1 MTRRPLKRP
10 PAAGEMKRLADAQA
24 PTLRAQVRTLMA
36 LDGLTAE
43 QVATAAGVDAAALM
57 LFLEGASL
65 NPRWQE
71 RLATW
76 AERAGTEGRPERG

>member
-1 MTRRPLKRP
+1 MNRRPLKRP
-10 PAAGEMKRLADAQA
+10 PAAGEMKRLAEAQA
-24 PTLRAQVRTLMA
+24 PALRAQVRTLMT

-43 QVATAAGVDAAALM
+43 QVATAAGVDVAALA
-57 LFLEGASL
+57 LFLEGAAL

-76 AERAGTEGRPERG
+76 AERAGTEGQPEQG

>member
-1 MTRRPLKRP
+1 MSRRPLKRP

-24 PTLRAQVRTLMA
+24 PTLRAQVRTLMT
-36 LDGLTAE
+36 LDGLSAA
-43 QVATAAGVDAAALM
+43 QVAAAARVEADALT
-57 LFLEGASL
+57 LFLEGASI

-76 AERAGTEGRPERG
+76 AERASDPLD

>member
-1 MTRRPLKRP
+1 MARRPLKRP

-36 LDGLTAE
+36 LDGLTVE
-43 QVATAAGVDAAALM
+43 HVAAAAGVDAAALA
-57 LFLEGASL
+57 LFLEGASI

-71 RLATW
+71 RLAAW
-76 AERAGTEGRPERG
+76 AERAGAGPGS